1 MQLLHDV
8 GLCIQPPLRVASHPD
23 HPVPCV
29 AGMMHRLAAVAGAVA
44 LALALACTP
53 VAALPRDLLQTSSAA
68 TTVIAESNTVRL
80 TANIT
85 SLNSNAE
92 IVNVTFTGVPNPNV
106 NDAIAY
112 IVPANATYSQTA
124 PQKFK

>member
-1 MQLLHDV
+1 
-8 GLCIQPPLRVASHPD
+8 
-23 HPVPCV
+23 
-29 AGMMHRLAAVAGAVA
+29 MMHRLAAVAGAVA
-44 LALALACTP
+44 LALACTP
-53 VAALPRDLLQTSSAA
+53 AAALPRDLLQTSPA
-68 TTVIAESNTVRL
+68 TATVIAESNAVKL

-92 IVNVTFTGVPNPNV
+92 VVNVTFTGVSNPSV

-112 IVPANATYSQTA
+112 IVPANATYSKTA

>member
-1 MQLLHDV
+1 
-8 GLCIQPPLRVASHPD
+8 
-23 HPVPCV
+23 
-29 AGMMHRLAAVAGAVA
+29 MMHHLAAVAGAVA
-44 LALALACTP
+44 LALALACSP
-53 VAALPRDLLQTSSAA
+53 AAALPRDLLQTSSTA
-68 TTVIAESNTVRL
+68 TTVIAESNAVQL

-92 IVNVTFTGVPNPNV
+92 VVNVTFTGVPNPSV
-106 NDAIAY
+106 YDAIAY